1 MEIQLHSKG
10 FYKVTMDME
19 VELNHVF
26 DKVKYRNKLD
36 EANGFMCLSYS
47 RDILF
52 HITGLKTP
60 NETWDQLGTL
70 FDKQDDLRIYQL
82 ENELISLNPGNFK
95 TMNDFFTKFKHSVL

>member
-1 MEIQLHSKG
+1 
-10 FYKVTMDME
+10 MDTE
-19 VELNHVF
+19 VEPIHYV
-26 DKVKYRNKLD
+26 DKEKYWNKLD

-60 NETWDQLGTL
+60 KETWDKLGTL

-82 ENELISLNPGNFK
+82 ENELISLNPGNFE
-95 TMNDFFTKFKHSVL
+95 TMNDFFTKFKHPVLQLK